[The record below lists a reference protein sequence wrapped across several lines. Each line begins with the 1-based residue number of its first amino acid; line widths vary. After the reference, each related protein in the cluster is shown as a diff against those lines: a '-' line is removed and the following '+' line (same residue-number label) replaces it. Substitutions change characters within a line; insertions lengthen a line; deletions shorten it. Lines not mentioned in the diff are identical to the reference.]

1 VYRLKPEELSK
12 KIAGEKAVDYI
23 EQDML
28 IGLGTGS
35 TVFWTMQKLAE
46 RVKEG
51 LRIQAVPTSTAT
63 EELAR
68 KLGIPLLTLEDVKEL
83 NLVIDGAD
91 EISDKLD
98 LIKGGGGAL
107 LREKLVA
114 LASRKRIIVADSRKL
129 TDKLGGFPLPIEIVR
144 FGWEQTFSRVLQLGC
159 QATLRKAKDSPFIT
173 DNGNYILDCKFDE
186 ITDPLRLHEQ
196 LKLLPGVIET
206 GLFVKLADV
215 VVVGYPD
222 RFELLER

>member
-35 TVFWTMQKLAE
+35 TVFWTMQRLAE

-51 LRIQAVPTSTAT
+51 LRIQAVPTSTET

-68 KLGIPLLTLEDVKEL
+68 KLGIPLLTLEDMKEL
-83 NLVIDGAD
+83 DLVVDGAD
-91 EISDKLD
+91 EISVELD

-114 LASRKRIIVADSRKL
+114 LASRKRIIVADSGKL
-129 TDKLGGFPLPIEIVR
+129 SKQLGSFPLPIEIVR
-144 FGWEQTFSRVLQLGC
+144 FGWVQILSRVLQLGC